1 MAKFTRQDRQRS
13 VNQTLASW
21 AIEGFEP
28 DPEYLALLER
38 YVQGELTLAQVRAI
52 TDVQFGADADRGEKS
67 PALHA
72 A

>member
-1 MAKFTRQDRQRS
+1 MAKFTQQDRQRS

-28 DPEYLALLER
+28 DPQYLALLDR
-38 YVQGELTLAQVRAI
+38 YIQGELTLAQVSAM
-52 TDVQFGADADRGEKS
+52 TDAQFGVSADAQEKT
-67 PALHA
+67 PTLHA

>member
-1 MAKFTRQDRQRS
+1 MAKFTQQDRQRS

-28 DPEYLALLER
+28 DPQYLALLDR
-38 YVQGELTLAQVRAI
+38 YIQGELTLAQVRAM
-52 TDVQFGADADRGEKS
+52 TDAQFGVSADDQEKT

>member
-1 MAKFTRQDRQRS
+1 MAKFTQQDRQRS

-28 DPEYLALLER
+28 DPQYLALLDR
-38 YVQGELTLAQVRAI
+38 YIQGELTLAQVRAK
-52 TDVQFGADADRGEKS
+52 TDAQFVVSADDQEKT
-67 PALHA
+67 PVLHA

>member
-1 MAKFTRQDRQRS
+1 MAKFTQQDRQRS

-28 DPEYLALLER
+28 DPQYLALLDR
-38 YVQGELTLAQVRAI
+38 YIQGELTLVQVRAM
-52 TDVQFGADADRGEKS
+52 TDVQFGVSADDQEKT
-67 PALHA
+67 PVLHA

>member
-1 MAKFTRQDRQRS
+1 MAKFTQQDRQRS

-21 AIEGFEP
+21 ALEGFEP
-28 DPEYLALLER
+28 APEYLALLER

-52 TDVQFGADADRGEKS
+52 TDVQVAAGTDSGEKS
-67 PALHA
+67 PVLHA